1 MISNSLRATILM
13 GLVWA
18 HGLSWGQAGMHDPT
32 MPPPGSGSPVP
43 QAIGVAETGAPPA
56 VQIRKLAPI
65 RKDGLIGDSQ
75 FKTGDQL
82 GAWRVVRI
90 TADGVVLQTGGNS
103 RSIPALPV
111 VKKKMISDAAPALS
125 TKNAKP

>member
-1 MISNSLRATILM
+1 M
-13 GLVWA
+13 GLVLA
-18 HGLSWGQAGMHDPT
+18 HGLSWGQASMHDPT
-32 MPPPGSGSPVP
+32 MPPPGSGSPMP

-65 RKDGLIGDSQ
+65 RKDALIGDSQ
-75 FKTGDQL
+75 FKTGDRL

-103 RSIPALPV
+103 RIIPALPL